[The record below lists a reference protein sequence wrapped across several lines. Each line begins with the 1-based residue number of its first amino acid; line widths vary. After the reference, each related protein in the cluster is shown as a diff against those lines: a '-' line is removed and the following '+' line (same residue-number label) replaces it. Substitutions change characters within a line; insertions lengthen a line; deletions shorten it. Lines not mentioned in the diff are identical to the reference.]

1 MKEKW
6 QERKKERK
14 KITHLKEGWILWLLE
29 TREKFHNF
37 LKVLSTYIWKKI
49 ICCLFVTLRS
59 HKPRCLPLC
68 SWQVWW
74 KPSMCTSALREFSNV
89 YTYDARVSE
98 YWIILSF
105 ESSIKSIKIKIRK
118 IKVMLL
124 VLAGKCS
131 MSSIIE

>member
-1 MKEKW
+1 
-6 QERKKERK
+6 
-14 KITHLKEGWILWLLE
+14 
-29 TREKFHNF
+29 
-37 LKVLSTYIWKKI
+37 
-49 ICCLFVTLRS
+49 
-59 HKPRCLPLC
+59 
-68 SWQVWW
+68 
-74 KPSMCTSALREFSNV
+74 MCTSALREFSNV

>member
-1 MKEKW
+1 
-6 QERKKERK
+6 
-14 KITHLKEGWILWLLE
+14 
-29 TREKFHNF
+29 
-37 LKVLSTYIWKKI
+37 
-49 ICCLFVTLRS
+49 
-59 HKPRCLPLC
+59 
-68 SWQVWW
+68 
-74 KPSMCTSALREFSNV
+74 MCTSALREFSNV

-118 IKVMLL
+118 IKVL